1 MAKQSALV
9 RRGALG
15 TQGDTSL
22 AWPGQEMWGGL
33 RVGKD
38 KEQGWGRRARGK
50 GSVLGREKHFAKPP
64 RGGRLSS
71 IPLGTPARQVCSWER
86 WGEKKGGKEETSP
99 VELGRERLLAAAS
112 QPLGF
117 LLLLPFPPD
126 FHSNP
131 SAARFNGAAIS
142 TNAAQ
147 TLSICR
153 RAFGWKHKNNRAR
166 CNLSSTPA
174 RG

>member
-1 MAKQSALV
+1 M
-9 RRGALG
+9 
-15 TQGDTSL
+15 
-22 AWPGQEMWGGL
+22 GQESMG
-33 RVGKD
+33 
-38 KEQGWGRRARGK
+38 QGERFGK
-50 GSVLGREKHFAKPP
+50 GEALCKAP

-71 IPLGTPARQVCSWER
+71 IPLGMPAQQVCSWER
-86 WGEKKGGKEETSP
+86 RGKKKKRRKEETSP

-147 TLSICR
+147 TLSICW

-166 CNLSSTPA
+166 CNLSSTPG